1 MFILFTSSF
10 GDDFYIAATVLIGI
24 EVIGQFLKLADF
36 SFLYTRFKE
45 ELVDDREM
53 ELQVETATNLV
64 DKRFIAVVNG

>member
-1 MFILFTSSF
+1 
-10 GDDFYIAATVLIGI
+10 
-24 EVIGQFLKLADF
+24 
-36 SFLYTRFKE
+36 LYTRFKE